1 MQSASELSLIYEM
14 SIQLAP
20 EMRTSI
26 EPCDVDEDHTDN
38 HGRSQEP
45 SQLYV
50 DPFTYELII
59 DRV

>member
-1 MQSASELSLIYEM
+1 M